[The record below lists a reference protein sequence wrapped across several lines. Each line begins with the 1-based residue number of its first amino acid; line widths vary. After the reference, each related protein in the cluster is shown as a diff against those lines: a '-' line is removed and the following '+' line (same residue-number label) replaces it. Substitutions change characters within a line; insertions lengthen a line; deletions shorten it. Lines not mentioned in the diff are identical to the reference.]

1 MLPERTPQPGHPL
14 SEGSWCLTLL
24 APSSLWWVDSRT
36 WVSAGFRSGANSES
50 GAFIG
55 CLLSPCLTSPFP
67 TGMSRDW
74 LSGEILA
81 PTGASS
87 GECTTGTYLELS
99 LLGLSLVSSA
109 TEAPLRCPSPCCFLR
124 QQVSEIFLLP
134 SSPSC
139 YFWLPKPLSSG
150 QYGTAGAA
158 GVLAGNSMLKPGI
171 LRSTFKGVG
180 RKLPEVAQ
188 ERAHSSPGVWGHR
201 HPGSEGEGKVPTGS
215 CEDRNPTGAVDSGS
229 QRQPAFVRLKL
240 RNMYS
245 STILFP
251 PSVYCQCAQGTR
263 LKVRGPRRHW
273 CCPHPSAPWV
283 ERRSEELRV
292 DLEGPVEGSSTARLL
307 LWEEHA
313 ASKGPLQ
320 VRPQAQRHMHS
331 DLWTLCPQE
340 GCVQA
345 FVYVC
350 AHTLAW

>member
-1 MLPERTPQPGHPL
+1 MLPESTPQPGRPL

-74 LSGEILA
+74 LLGEILA

-134 SSPSC
+134 SSPSR

-180 RKLPEVAQ
+180 RKLPEVPRRGRTPAQ
-188 ERAHSSPGVWGHR
+188 ECGGIATLALKGKGRCLQEAVWTETPQELWTR
-201 HPGSEGEGKVPTGS
+201 FSE
-215 CEDRNPTGAVDSGS
+215 
-229 QRQPAFVRLKL
+229 
-240 RNMYS
+240 
-245 STILFP
+245 
-251 PSVYCQCAQGTR
+251 
-263 LKVRGPRRHW
+263 
-273 CCPHPSAPWV
+273 
-283 ERRSEELRV
+283 
-292 DLEGPVEGSSTARLL
+292 
-307 LWEEHA
+307 A
-313 ASKGPLQ
+313 ASLRQIKAEEYVLKHNSLPPFSLLP
-320 VRPQAQRHMHS
+320 V
-331 DLWTLCPQE
+331 CPGYTAESQ
-340 GCVQA
+340 GA
-345 FVYVC
+345 
-350 AHTLAW
+350 